1 MPIPHT
7 DVMTAPEFDTL
18 TVAPESGP
26 ETDPEPEPATTRPS
40 ADHPLQPV
48 GQPHPPVDP
57 PLPQPDLPLPPA
69 DHLLLPV
76 DELPANASSPD
87 LVGRRVRDEL
97 MLDGNARLNLATFVT
112 TWMEPQ
118 ARQLMAET
126 AEKNLADRAEY
137 PQITAMEERCVRM
150 LARLWHAPFPDQVRG
165 CSTTGSSEASMLGG
179 LALKRRWQ
187 DRRRAQG
194 KDTARPNIVMGANV
208 QVCWKKFA
216 NYFEVEPRYVPME
229 PGRYHLTPDT
239 LTAYCDDNTIGVVTV
254 LGSTFDGSY
263 EPVSDICLALDGYQA
278 ATGTD
283 IPVHVDGASGAMVA
297 PFLDPGLLWDF
308 QLERVA
314 SINTSGHKYGHVFPG
329 LGWALWRNAEALPD
343 DLVFEVDYLG
353 GCSPSFTLNFSRPGA
368 HVVAQYYSF
377 LRYGFEG
384 LRNLAA
390 QNRATARALAAR
402 IQAIAPYTLVT
413 DGSEL
418 PAFAFR
424 VAPGTEGLTVFD
436 VSQAMRA
443 RGWHLPAYTFP
454 APCQDVSVL
463 RLVVRTGFTAE
474 LAAMFIA
481 DLTEVTRRLHD
492 SRPTSPPALSAPA
505 AP

>member
-1 MPIPHT
+1 MPIPDT
-7 DVMTAPEFDTL
+7 GVLPAADPDTL
-18 TVAPESGP
+18 AVSP
-26 ETDPEPEPATTRPS
+26 
-40 ADHPLQPV
+40 QV
-48 GQPHPPVDP
+48 
-57 PLPQPDLPLPPA
+57 LPQPA
-69 DHLLLPV
+69 DTLLVPV
-76 DELPANASSPD
+76 EELPAAESSPD
-87 LVGRRVRDEL
+87 AVHRRVRDEL

-118 ARQLMAET
+118 ARHLMAET

-137 PQITAMEERCVRM
+137 PQITAMEERCVQM
-150 LARLWHAPFPDQVRG
+150 LARLWHAPQPERVRG
-165 CSTTGSSEASMLGG
+165 CSTTGSSEAAMLGG

-187 DRRRAQG
+187 ARRRAQG
-194 KDTARPNIVMGANV
+194 KDVGRPNLVMGANV

-216 NYFEVEPRYVPME
+216 NYFEVEPRYVPMR
-229 PGRYHLTPDT
+229 PGRHHLTPDT

-263 EPVSDICLALDGYQA
+263 EPVADICMALDGYQA

-283 IPVHVDGASGAMVA
+283 IPVHVDGASGALVA
-297 PFLDPGLLWDF
+297 PFLDPGLMWDF

-314 SINTSGHKYGHVFPG
+314 SVNASGHKYGHVFPG
-329 LGWALWRNAEALPD
+329 LGWALWRDTDALPD
-343 DLVFEVDYLG
+343 DLVLEVDYLG
-353 GCSPSFTLNFSRPGA
+353 GTSPTFTLAFSRPGA
-368 HVVAQYYSF
+368 HVVAQYYNF

-384 LRNLAA
+384 LRKLAA
-390 QNRATARALAAR
+390 QCRSTARALAA
-402 IQAIAPYTLVT
+402 QIADMPPYELVT

-424 VAPGTEGLTVFD
+424 LSPGTKDFTVFD

-463 RLVVRTGFTAE
+463 RLVVRTGFTDE
-474 LAAMFIA
+474 LARLFVS
-481 DLTEVTRRLHD
+481 DLSQVTAQLRVPDPRRRTALL
-492 SRPTSPPALSAPA
+492 RPATAT
-505 AP
+505 

>member
-1 MPIPHT
+1 MPIPDTADVISTT
-7 DVMTAPEFDTL
+7 DLGTL
-18 TVAPESGP
+18 T
-26 ETDPEPEPATTRPS
+26 
-40 ADHPLQPV
+40 
-48 GQPHPPVDP
+48 
-57 PLPQPDLPLPPA
+57 PPA
-69 DHLLLPV
+69 ATYLPGPA
-76 DELPANASSPD
+76 DELPPVASPPE
-87 LVGRRVRDEL
+87 LVLQQVRDEL
-97 MLDGNARLNLATFVT
+97 ALDGNAQRNLATFVT

-118 ARQLMAET
+118 ARQLMADT

-137 PQITAMEERCVRM
+137 PKITAMEERCVRM
-150 LARLWHAPFPDQVRG
+150 LGRLWHAPHPERVRG
-165 CSTTGSSEASMLGG
+165 CSTTGSSEAAMLGG

-187 DRRRAQG
+187 QRRRGQG
-194 KDTARPNIVMGANV
+194 KDTARPNLVMGANV

-254 LGSTFDGSY
+254 LGSTYDGSY
-263 EPVSDICLALDGYQA
+263 EPVADICMALDGYQA

-297 PFLDPGLLWDF
+297 PFLDPGLMWDF

-329 LGWALWRNAEALPD
+329 LGWALWRDTEALPD

-353 GCSPSFTLNFSRPGA
+353 GRSPSFTLNFSRPGA

-384 LRNLAA
+384 LRHLAV
-390 QNRATARALAAR
+390 QNRTTAHDLAAR
-402 IQAIAPYTLVT
+402 IRAIPPYELVT

-418 PAFAFR
+418 PALAFR
-424 VAPGTEGLTVFD
+424 LAQGSHGFTVFD
-436 VSQAMRA
+436 VSQAMHA

-474 LAAMFIA
+474 LAGSFLTDLA
-481 DLTEVTRRLHD
+481 DVTRQL
-492 SRPTSPPALSAPA
+492 RPRRSMPAPSGRPPAGTPEPAHAGASA
-505 AP
+505 

>member
-1 MPIPHT
+1 MAIPHI
-7 DVMTAPEFDTL
+7 DVM
-18 TVAPESGP
+18 P
-26 ETDPEPEPATTRPS
+26 ETEHDAPIAS
-40 ADHPLQPV
+40 SHPLRQT
-48 GQPHPPVDP
+48 D
-57 PLPQPDLPLPPA
+57 D
-69 DHLLLPV
+69 DLLLPAG
-76 DELPANASSPD
+76 ELPRSASCPD
-87 LVGRRVRDEL
+87 AVSRRVRDEL

-137 PQITAMEERCVRM
+137 PQIAAMEERCVRM
-150 LARLWHAPFPDQVRG
+150 LAGLWRAPYPEQVRG
-165 CSTTGSSEASMLGG
+165 CSTTGSSEAAMLAG

-187 DRRRAQG
+187 ARRRAQG
-194 KDTARPNIVMGANV
+194 KDTGHPNLVMGANV

-229 PGRYHLTPDT
+229 PGRYHLTADT
-239 LTAYCDDNTIGVVTV
+239 LTAYCDDNTIGVVAV
-254 LGSTFDGSY
+254 LGSTLDGSY
-263 EPVSDICLALDGYQA
+263 DPVADICMALDGYQA

-283 IPVHVDGASGAMVA
+283 IPVHVDGASGALVA
-297 PFLDPGLLWDF
+297 PFLDPGLMWDF

-314 SINTSGHKYGHVFPG
+314 SINASGHKYGHVFPG

-353 GCSPSFTLNFSRPGA
+353 GRSPTFTLNFSRPGA
-368 HVVAQYYSF
+368 HVVAQYYNF

-384 LRNLAA
+384 LRELAVQCRTTARTLAA
-390 QNRATARALAAR
+390 QIRGMP
-402 IQAIAPYTLVT
+402 PYELIT

-424 VAPGTEGLTVFD
+424 LAAGTPDFTVFD
-436 VSQAMRA
+436 VSHAMRE
-443 RGWHLPAYTFP
+443 RSWHLPAYSFP

-463 RLVVRTGFTAE
+463 RLVVRTGFTTD
-474 LAAMFIA
+474 LARLFLS
-481 DLTEVTRRLHD
+481 DLAQVTGQLRTRAPRVLPPFLH
-492 SRPTSPPALSAPA
+492 PSPAT
-505 AP
+505 

>member
-1 MPIPHT
+1 MPIPDT
-7 DVMTAPEFDTL
+7 DVISATALDTL
-18 TVAPESGP
+18 TP
-26 ETDPEPEPATTRPS
+26 PA
-40 ADHPLQPV
+40 AD
-48 GQPHPPVDP
+48 
-57 PLPQPDLPLPPA
+57 PLPS
-69 DHLLLPV
+69 V
-76 DELPANASSPD
+76 DELPRSASAPEVV
-87 LVGRRVRDEL
+87 LRRVRDEL
-97 MLDGNARLNLATFVT
+97 TRDGDAQRNLATFVT

-118 ARQLMAET
+118 ARQLMADT

-150 LARLWHAPFPDQVRG
+150 LARLWHAPDPQRVRG
-165 CSTTGSSEASMLGG
+165 CSTTGSSEAAMLGG

-187 DRRRAQG
+187 QRRRGQG
-194 KDTARPNIVMGANV
+194 KDTGRPNLAMGANV

-254 LGSTFDGSY
+254 LGSTYDGSY
-263 EPVSDICLALDGYQA
+263 EPVADVCTALDGYQA

-283 IPVHVDGASGAMVA
+283 IPVHVDGASGALVA
-297 PFLDPGLLWDF
+297 PFLDPGLMWDF

-329 LGWALWRNAEALPD
+329 LGWALWRDVEALPD
-343 DLVFEVDYLG
+343 ELVFEVDYLG
-353 GCSPSFTLNFSRPGA
+353 GRSPSFTLNFSRPGA

-384 LRNLAA
+384 LHDLAV
-390 QNRATARALAAR
+390 QNRTTARALAAR
-402 IQAIAPYTLVT
+402 VQGISPYELVT

-418 PAFAFR
+418 PVVAFR
-424 VAPGTEGLTVFD
+424 LAPGAQGFTVFD
-436 VSQAMRA
+436 VSHAMRA

-454 APCQDVSVL
+454 APCEDISVL
-463 RLVVRTGFTAE
+463 RLVVRTGFTTD
-474 LAAMFIA
+474 LAGRFIA
-481 DLTEVTRRLHD
+481 DLTEVTRQF
-492 SRPTSPPALSAPA
+492 RPGLSMPAPLPPLRCG
-505 AP
+505 

>member
-1 MPIPHT
+1 MSIPDT
-7 DVMTAPEFDTL
+7 GVM
-18 TVAPESGP
+18 P
-26 ETDPEPEPATTRPS
+26 ETDLDALITS
-40 ADHPLQPV
+40 ADPGHQAL
-48 GQPHPPVDP
+48 D
-57 PLPQPDLPLPPA
+57 DI
-69 DHLLLPV
+69 LLAV
-76 DELPANASSPD
+76 EELPDAESSPD
-87 LVGRRVRDEL
+87 VVCRRVRDEL

-137 PQITAMEERCVRM
+137 PQITAMEERCVQM
-150 LARLWHAPFPDQVRG
+150 LARLWHAPYPEQVRG
-165 CSTTGSSEASMLGG
+165 CSTTGSSEAAMLGG

-187 DRRRAQG
+187 ARRRSQG
-194 KDTARPNIVMGANV
+194 KDTARPNLVMGANV

-229 PGRYHLTPDT
+229 PGRYHLTADA
-239 LTAYCDDNTIGVVTV
+239 LTAYCDDNTIGVVAV

-263 EPVSDICLALDGYQA
+263 EPVADICLALDGYQA

-283 IPVHVDGASGAMVA
+283 IPVHVDGASGALVA
-297 PFLDPGLLWDF
+297 PFLDPGLMWDF

-329 LGWALWRNAEALPD
+329 LGWALWRDAEALPD

-353 GCSPSFTLNFSRPGA
+353 GTSPTFTLNFSRPGA

-377 LRYGFEG
+377 LRYGFQG
-384 LRNLAA
+384 LRRLAA
-390 QNRATARALAAR
+390 ECSTTARALAAQILR
-402 IQAIAPYTLVT
+402 MPSYELIT

-424 VAPGTEGLTVFD
+424 LAPGIAGLTVFD

-474 LAAMFIA
+474 LARLFVA
-481 DLTEVTRRLHD
+481 DLTQVTRQLQARAARTL
-492 SRPTSPPALSAPA
+492 SPLLKPSAA
-505 AP
+505 T

>member
-1 MPIPHT
+1 MPIPDTDVISATDFHT
-7 DVMTAPEFDTL
+7 DTDIDTRIH
-18 TVAPESGP
+18 T
-26 ETDPEPEPATTRPS
+26 PA
-40 ADHPLQPV
+40 
-48 GQPHPPVDP
+48 
-57 PLPQPDLPLPPA
+57 PPA
-69 DHLLLPV
+69 AAQLPGPA
-76 DELPANASSPD
+76 DELPPVASPPD
-87 LVGRRVRDEL
+87 LVLQQVRDEL
-97 MLDGNARLNLATFVT
+97 ALDGSAQRNLATFVT

-150 LARLWHAPFPDQVRG
+150 LARLWHAPHPEQVRG

-187 DRRRAQG
+187 QRRRAQG
-194 KDTARPNIVMGANV
+194 KDTARPNVVMGANV

-254 LGSTFDGSY
+254 LGSTYDGSY
-263 EPVSDICLALDGYQA
+263 EPVADICMALDGYQA

-297 PFLDPGLLWDF
+297 PFLDPGLMWDF

-329 LGWALWRNAEALPD
+329 LGWALWRDAEALPE

-353 GCSPSFTLNFSRPGA
+353 GRSPSFTLNFSRPGA

-384 LRNLAA
+384 LRHLAVE
-390 QNRATARALAAR
+390 NRTTARALAER
-402 IQAIAPYTLVT
+402 IRAVGPYELVT

-418 PAFAFR
+418 PALAFR
-424 VAPGTEGLTVFD
+424 LAPGTHGFTVFD
-436 VSQAMRA
+436 VSRAMHA
-443 RGWHLPAYTFP
+443 RGWQLPAYAFP

-463 RLVVRTGFTAE
+463 RLVVRTGFSAE
-474 LAAMFIA
+474 LAGTFIA
-481 DLTEVTRRLHD
+481 DLTEVTRQLRLRR
-492 SRPTSPPALSAPA
+492 SMPAPA
-505 AP
+505 VKTLVVAGEPAHANSPA